1 MRLAAIALLLVA
13 GILAGAQ
20 LGKIAPLVGW
30 YRTEAGFSLVMVG
43 WLAALIAVF
52 VAVAALPAGWA
63 IHRLGTR
70 RATIFSFVV
79 LAAGGVALAFASS
92 PWLVL
97 AARLIE
103 GLGYLALVIAVPALV
118 SDLSPPAWRGP
129 VLAIWGGFVPIGFAV
144 ANFLAASVIPAAG
157 EYNFLFW
164 AVGLFIVFAVPA
176 ALLLGSVH
184 DFEASVGGHDEAA
197 TLSGTL
203 SRDIWLLA
211 LAFGLY
217 VISSIGFFT
226 FMPTFVAET
235 GGRFL
240 ISAGVIALLVPGG
253 NLLAGVLLHSKDGR
267 FAARLTAIGFIATVL
282 FSVPAFAMTSPVA
295 ATLCAGVVAV
305 AGGVV
310 ASSLFAAIPYF
321 VPRGGSVSIAIGLVA
336 QAGGIG
342 TLIGPPLAGW
352 IIESWSWP
360 GLGVFLS
367 LAAAFGIVAV
377 LPLALGGREA
387 SWPKRQA

>member
-1 MRLAAIALLLVA
+1 MRLAAIILLLAA

-20 LGKIAPLVGW
+20 LGKIAPLVAW
-30 YRTEAGFSLVMVG
+30 YRSDAGFSLVMVG

-63 IHRLGTR
+63 IHRIGTR
-70 RATIFSFVV
+70 RATIFSFIV
-79 LAAGGVALAFASS
+79 LAAGGITLALAGS

-97 AARLIE
+97 AARLVE
-103 GLGYLALVIAVPALV
+103 GVGYLALVIAVPALL
-118 SDLSPPAWRGP
+118 SDMSPPAWRGP
-129 VLAIWGGFVPIGFAV
+129 VLAVWGGFVPIGFAV
-144 ANFLAASVIPAAG
+144 ANFLAASVIPSAG
-157 EYNFLFW
+157 EHAFLLW
-164 AVGLFIVFAVPA
+164 AVGLFVVFAIPA
-176 ALLLGSVH
+176 AFLLSSVQ
-184 DFEASVGGHDEAA
+184 DFETLAA
-197 TLSGTL
+197 GEKPSGALVQSLT
-203 SRDIWLLA
+203 RDIGLLA
-211 LAFGLY
+211 LAFGFY

-253 NLLAGVLLHSKDGR
+253 NVLAGLLLHGKDGR
-267 FAARLTAIGFIATVL
+267 FATRLTAIGFLATVL
-282 FSVPAFAMTSPVA
+282 FSVPAFSATSPA
-295 ATLCAGVVAV
+295 IATFCAGIVAI

-310 ASSLFAAIPYF
+310 ASALFAAIPYF
-321 VPRGGSVSIAIGLVA
+321 VPRTGSVSIAIGLVA

-352 IIESWSWP
+352 IIEGWSWP

-367 LAAAFGIVAV
+367 LAAGFGILAI
-377 LPLALGGREA
+377 LPLALGRSGPAA
-387 SWPKRQA
+387 SSA